1 MKKVY
6 MAILVILVVAII
18 FSPLIIGRLI
28 TGSRVQWGFSYI
40 TVEEI
45 PELGLDV
52 VRAEV
57 ISYSSES
64 PRAYTLYTIRILE
77 VFQGAL
83 QVGDETEM
91 VQWGRR
97 SIWNRDWISIRVEDD
112 LVLLLGNYASPASIF
127 AIYRLS
133 RSVPSD
139 VELDASIRL
148 NPESSR
154 SLAVDNLRITVEDLW
169 NLRDD

>member
-1 MKKVY
+1 MKKVW
-6 MAILVILVVAII
+6 IVILVPLVVVII
-18 FSPLIIGRLI
+18 IPLLIIREMHIG
-28 TGSRVQWGFSYI
+28 TGGGDWGFSHI

-52 VRAEV
+52 VRAEI

-77 VFQGAL
+77 VFQGDL

-97 SIWNRDWISIRVEDD
+97 SIWNRDWISIRTGND
-112 LVLLLGNYASPASIF
+112 LVLFLHRESPASIF

-139 VELDASIRL
+139 VELDPSIRL

-154 SLAVDNLRITVEDLW
+154 SLAVDNFRITVEDLW
-169 NLRDD
+169 SLRED